1 MCNNFEINLPVFINE
16 ENEENLSNRSN
27 KKDIN

>member
-1 MCNNFEINLPVFINE
+1 MCNNFEINLPVFTQE

-27 KKDIN
+27 KKEIN